1 MKEERMRRVYGLGLA
16 LAILSG
22 PCLVEAHEGHKHV
35 AMGTVERVE
44 KARLDVKDKD
54 DKALSFV
61 LTAKTAVFRGEAV
74 STAASVKPGER
85 VVAEFEEAGG
95 VKTALTL
102 RLGDSQKATRYTC
115 SMHPEVVTDKPGK
128 CPKCGMNLTPVEAP
142 KP

>member
-1 MKEERMRRVYGLGLA
+1 MRRVCGLGLA
-16 LAILSG
+16 LAILLA

-44 KARLDVKDKD
+44 KARLVVKDKD

-61 LTAKTAVFRGEAV
+61 LTAKTVVFRGETA
-74 STAASVKPGER
+74 STAGTVKPGER
-85 VVAEFEEAGG
+85 VAVEFEETDG

-102 RLGDSQKATRYTC
+102 RLGDSQQATRYTC
-115 SMHPEVVTDKPGK
+115 SMHPEVASDKPGK
-128 CPKCGMNLTPVEAP
+128 CPKCGMNLTPAEAP

>member
-1 MKEERMRRVYGLGLA
+1 MRRVCGLGLA
-16 LAILSG
+16 LAILLA

-44 KARLDVKDKD
+44 KASLVVRDKD

-61 LTAKTAVFRGEAV
+61 LTAKTVVFRGETA
-74 STAASVKPGER
+74 STAGTVKPGER
-85 VVAEFEEAGG
+85 VAVEFEETDG

-102 RLGDSQKATRYTC
+102 RLGDSQQATRYTC
-115 SMHPEVVTDKPGK
+115 SMHPEVASAKPGT
-128 CPKCGMNLTPVEAP
+128 CPKCGMNLTPAEAP

>member
-1 MKEERMRRVYGLGLA
+1 MRRVCGLGWA

-22 PCLVEAHEGHKHV
+22 ACLVEAHEGHMHT

-61 LTAKTAVFRGEAV
+61 LTSKTVVFRGETA
-74 STAASVKPGER
+74 STTGSVKPGER
-85 VVAEFEEAGG
+85 VAVEFEEAGG

-102 RLGDSQKATRYTC
+102 RLGEKQKATRYTC
-115 SMHPEVVTDKPGK
+115 SMHPEVASDKPGR
-128 CPKCGMNLTPVEAP
+128 CPKCGMNLTPAEAP